1 LTVAVPLLPANCGDT
16 MYVDPSAGASTHGAS
31 TASTVVTSFG
41 FSVMVDPEHWSDV
54 VEEGELL
61 QAAAAREVT
70 IAANEKNLMDPV
82 VSRERLERMLAVVG
96 TLPF

>member
-1 LTVAVPLLPANCGDT
+1 
-16 MYVDPSAGASTHGAS
+16 
-31 TASTVVTSFG
+31 
-41 FSVMVDPEHWSDV
+41 MVDPEHWSDV